1 MSRVT
6 SLAIGAAVFFWSV
19 FASAENLGTWVR
31 NAPLD
36 QAIPLNIVPGEEVLV
51 DGAVI
56 SSFDGS
62 SYDAVAWFDLDGSGL
77 RLGKPRE
84 RSLAR
89 VFEATGEDGP
99 RCRAVGLASPCL
111 APRSRD
117 LAHDRLLTEQE
128 FVHTLHG
135 AFEVTGSRTPV
146 PTFTPGEERGAR
158 LGALSALLAM
168 FAGVGLVARKKKNAT
183 PLGQVLL
190 AAREARHRT
199 RGDVTLSALR
209 SQIDTLVARAREL
222 DRIHRACADRQKW
235 LENVSGARHQ
245 KVTAW
250 AATER
255 AEADRIEADR
265 TGALTELAQIAS
277 ALRVIALSTQS
288 SELKGATEDPLAAVA
303 EELTLREDARREVER
318 PYS

>member
-1 MSRVT
+1 MSRVA
-6 SLAIGAAVFFWSV
+6 SLAIGAVVLLWSV
-19 FASAENLGTWVR
+19 FAGAEDTWTR
-31 NAPLD
+31 SAPLD
-36 QAIPLNIVPGEEVLV
+36 QAIPLNLATGEEVLV
-51 DGAVI
+51 DGAVV

-62 SYDAVAWFDLDGSGL
+62 AYDAVAWFEMDGAGL
-77 RLGKPRE
+77 RLGKPRPM
-84 RSLAR
+84 SLAR
-89 VFEATGEDGP
+89 VFVATGEDGP
-99 RCRAVGLASPCL
+99 QCRAIGLSSPCL
-111 APRSRD
+111 VPKVRE

-128 FVHTLHG
+128 FVHTLKG
-135 AFEVTGSRTPV
+135 GFEVSGSRTPV
-146 PTFTPGEERGAR
+146 PAFTAGEERGGA
-158 LGALSALLAM
+158 LGALGALVAI
-168 FAGVGLVARKKKNAT
+168 FAAAGLSARKKKNAT
-183 PLGQVLL
+183 PLGQVLT

-199 RGDVTLSALR
+199 RGDVTLAALR

-235 LENVSGARHQ
+235 LENVSGARSQ

-255 AEADRIEADR
+255 AEAERIEADR
-265 TGALTELAQIAS
+265 TSALTELAQIAS

-288 SELKGATEDPLAAVA
+288 SELKGTTEDPLAAVA